1 MNGVAMV
8 DESKNFEEILSIDD
22 IEKIEYPICSNSY
35 VRPKINKVVE
45 KKVEPLENDAS
56 QYK

>member
-1 MNGVAMV
+1 MV

-22 IEKIEYPICSNSY
+22 IESISYPICSSSY
-35 VRPKINKVVE
+35 VRPKINKVAE